1 MSSEESNTDVP
12 IKIVSWDV
20 GIKNLAY
27 CVIEKKNNKFT
38 IEKWGLINLSE
49 NNKLCQHVLSNGKTK
64 GTLCGKTAQIEIKN
78 KDNAPFLANSMECS
92 FYACK
97 AHAEKFS
104 PEFDTSTKK
113 DKKCI
118 MGKCKCIATRN
129 VKGSDAY
136 CWCQEH
142 YEKGKEKFLKR
153 IAKKKI
159 SGTSCMKQ
167 SVDSTAYKLYTI
179 LDKIPELM
187 QVEKVLIENQPSMK
201 NPTMKTIAS
210 LLFGYFVMRGFVDKN
225 ITKSTVKELKFV
237 SPSNKLKVNK
247 TTTDNVLAKGK
258 ETDKVYKMTKKLGV
272 KYCQS
277 LITKKDLDFLTG
289 YKKKDDLCD
298 AFLQGFQYLFTP
310 VPQEYVEKL
319 ETVGLETTEP
329 KKIAKKVINKKKKEN
344 ETSDD
349 ESEKVVESVPKKV
362 SKKVT
367 KKESS

>member
-1 MSSEESNTDVP
+1 MSSDEDNVEGT
-12 IKIVSWDV
+12 IKIASWDV

-38 IEKWGLINLSE
+38 IEKWGLINLSD
-49 NNKLCQHVLSNGKTK
+49 NNKVCQHVLSNGKTK
-64 GTLCGKTAQIEIKN
+64 GTICGKTAQMEIKN
-78 KDNAPFLANSMECS
+78 KDNVPFLENSGECS

-97 AHAEKFS
+97 AHAEKFN
-104 PEFDTSTKK
+104 PEFSIFTQK
-113 DKKCI
+113 DIKCI
-118 MGKCKCIATRN
+118 TGKCKSMATKN
-129 VKGSDAY
+129 VKGSDKY

-142 YEKGKEKFLKR
+142 YEKGKETFLKR
-153 IAKKKI
+153 ISKKKI

-167 SVDSTAYKLYTI
+167 SVDTTAYKLYTI

-187 QVEKVLIENQPSMK
+187 QVEKILIENQPSMK

-225 ITKSTVKELKFV
+225 MTKSTIKELKFV

-319 ETVGLETTEP
+319 ETVGLETSEP
-329 KKIAKKVINKKKKEN
+329 KSIGKKDKIIDTDKIKETAPIKVNKKVA
-344 ETSDD
+344 
-349 ESEKVVESVPKKV
+349 
-362 SKKVT
+362 
-367 KKESS
+367 KKESDTISKDST